1 MEAAEE
7 VRVRGAYM
15 KRTRTVR
22 SPRMTLRRHGHGG
35 GLGARGAARRW
46 WCLGA
51 GEEALQI
58 AHIQQEIFFVIIY
71 RIFLNIKKRPIK
83 CVSGGAECE

>member
-1 MEAAEE
+1 MTGRAREEVMKGGKQGVEVAEE

-58 AHIQQEIFFVIIY
+58 AHIQ
-71 RIFLNIKKRPIK
+71 
-83 CVSGGAECE
+83 